1 MPIIVVGYNIVKY
14 GKHRWIVVGTVR
26 TDELL
31 IASFVLLSLC
41 ETIVALTDAVAALI
55 TAAAVNALNRAVN
68 ISLRARS
75 CRAAT
80 AAAADEAFEVVA
92 CVLYRCACWL
102 LLFVFCWSVGVIG
115 AENMG
120 SNSNGGVDVDVEIS
134 DESLDLL
141 HIFVVDPCGTV
152 NCSATLGSSL
162 VPEFFLQELSLVSH
176 LDKLSNSAFS
186 WDCHK
191 CNGFMLVG
199 GEGVPLD
206 NEELERRDAM
216 GELQFSIGSP
226 LSLNW
231 EKRSACTCKFTALL
245 SVDSIVD
252 GNSAVDLQ
260 HKKLNGVTSFGLS
273 YEKFVGIVEY

>member
-1 MPIIVVGYNIVKY
+1 MIFSSITSKKLENFCTLVYEYKHNHMQTDILFMSSQRFSKKSKTIRKPMNGKSVVILKSQQNELYFYIFFNLLLILRSKGPSEYVK
-14 GKHRWIVVGTVR
+14 GLVVTFAAVR
-26 TDELL
+26 DELV

-80 AAAADEAFEVVA
+80 AAAVDEAFEVVV

-134 DESLDLL
+134 DESFDLL
-141 HIFVVDPCGTV
+141 HILVADACGTTTFLI
-152 NCSATLGSSL
+152 NGGAFQQNLGGR
-162 VPEFFLQELSLVSH
+162 H
-176 LDKLSNSAFS
+176 
-186 WDCHK
+186 
-191 CNGFMLVG
+191 
-199 GEGVPLD
+199 
-206 NEELERRDAM
+206 
-216 GELQFSIGSP
+216 GS
-226 LSLNW
+226 
-231 EKRSACTCKFTALL
+231 
-245 SVDSIVD
+245 
-252 GNSAVDLQ
+252 
-260 HKKLNGVTSFGLS
+260 
-273 YEKFVGIVEY
+273 FV

>member
-1 MPIIVVGYNIVKY
+1 MKFLSPPVDFFKQEENRGPSEYVKGLVVTFAAVS
-14 GKHRWIVVGTVR
+14 
-26 TDELL
+26 DELV

-102 LLFVFCWSVGVIG
+102 LPFVFCWSVGVIG

-141 HIFVVDPCGTV
+141 HILVADACGTV
-152 NCSATLGSSL
+152 SCGAILGSSL
-162 VPEFFLQELSLVSH
+162 VPEFSLQELSLVSR
-176 LDKLSNSAFS
+176 LDKLSSV
-186 WDCHK
+186 CK
-191 CNGFMLVG
+191 GRLVI
-199 GEGVPLD
+199 E
-206 NEELERRDAM
+206 A
-216 GELQFSIGSP
+216 
-226 LSLNW
+226 
-231 EKRSACTCKFTALL
+231 
-245 SVDSIVD
+245 
-252 GNSAVDLQ
+252 
-260 HKKLNGVTSFGLS
+260 
-273 YEKFVGIVEY
+273 